1 MPAGTPTA
9 PPSPATGAVVR
20 NRLLR
25 AIPAEEYARLLPHL
39 EPIALE
45 PMQYLADIGAP
56 VTHAYFP
63 ENGIISLLSRLAD
76 GTLIENGTVGSEGMA
91 GIPLVLGVD
100 WTPAAITGQVPGV
113 ARRVDATTFRAL
125 LPELPGLRA
134 LLGRYMLY
142 LTAQVSQSLACNSVH
157 TVNERCARWLLMTH
171 ERVERDEFALTHEVL
186 AQMLAVRR
194 AGVTVAAGAL
204 QQAGFIRYSR
214 GKVAIVDRE
223 GLERAA
229 CECYSIIQAHRIR
242 LLGA

>member
-1 MPAGTPTA
+1 MSAGTPTVPA
-9 PPSPATGAVVR
+9 PQAASAVVR

-39 EPIALE
+39 EPVALE
-45 PMQYLADIGAP
+45 PMQILAEIGAS

-63 ENGIISLLSRLAD
+63 ETGIISLLSRLAD

-91 GIPLVLGVD
+91 GVSLALGVD
-100 WTPAAITGQVPGV
+100 WTPALIAGQVPGV
-113 ARRVDATTFRAL
+113 ARRIDAATFRGL
-125 LPELPGLRA
+125 LPELPALRA
-134 LLGRYMLY
+134 LLGRYTLY
-142 LTAQVSQSLACNSVH
+142 LAAQISQSLACNSVH

-171 ERVERDEFALTHEVL
+171 ERVERDEFTLTHEIL

-204 QQAGFIRYSR
+204 QQAGFIRYAR
-214 GKVAIVDRE
+214 GKVTITDRE

-229 CECYSIIQAHRIR
+229 CECYSIIRAHRDR
-242 LLGA
+242 LLSV